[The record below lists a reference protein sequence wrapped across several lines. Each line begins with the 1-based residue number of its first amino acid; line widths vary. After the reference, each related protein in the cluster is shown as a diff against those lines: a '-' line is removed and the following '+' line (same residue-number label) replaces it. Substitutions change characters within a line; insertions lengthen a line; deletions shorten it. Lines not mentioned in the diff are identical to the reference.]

1 MFIPIPS
8 LNFNQLK
15 TLFQSLSIFGIIFSN
30 IDVNKLMLQKLKIM
44 KKLFVMVALSSVMF
58 ACNNKSK
65 QADEAIK
72 KEAQVKAIKDSMRLD
87 SFAKADMA
95 IKEQVKKDAEVAA
108 AYKAGKHSSSH
119 SVSTSS
125 SGGTSSSSYGGTQ
138 PTAKKQ
144 GWSEAAKGAVIGGA
158 AGAVGGAIIDKKKG
172 RGAVVGGVVGAGTGY
187 LIGRGKDKKSGRV
200 QKQ

>member
-1 MFIPIPS
+1 M
-8 LNFNQLK
+8 K

-87 SFAKADMA
+87 SFAKADLA
-95 IKEQVKKDAEVAA
+95 KKEQVKKDAEVAA

-125 SGGTSSSSYGGTQ
+125 SGTSSSSYGGTQ